1 MKIVVITGSHH
12 KNGTSA
18 HLAAAFI
25 RGAEETGHEVC
36 RFDAAFRQVHPCIAC
51 ETCHNTDRGC
61 AFADDMKTLY
71 PELLAAD
78 AVAFAT
84 PIYYYEMSGQ
94 MKTLLDRANSLFSS
108 DCKFRDIYFLSTAA
122 DDGSGVD
129 ERALHGLEGW
139 IVCYEKCK
147 LAGKVFAGGVNAP
160 GSINGHSALKEAFD
174 MGAEIE

>member
-71 PELLAAD
+71 
-78 AVAFAT
+78 
-84 PIYYYEMSGQ
+84 G
-94 MKTLLDRANSLFSS
+94 
-108 DCKFRDIYFLSTAA
+108 TA
-122 DDGSGVD
+122 GSGCGC
-129 ERALHGLEGW
+129 L
-139 IVCYEKCK
+139 C
-147 LAGKVFAGGVNAP
+147 NADLLLCNECTDP
-160 GSINGHSALKEAFD
+160 GSH
-174 MGAEIE
+174 

>member
-51 ETCHNTDRGC
+51 ETCYNTNRGC
-61 AFADDMKTLY
+61 VFADDMKTLY

-84 PIYYYEMSGQ
+84 PIYYYAMNAQ
-94 MKTLLDRANSLFSS
+94 IRAVIDRFYACDAQLHHNKKTALLVTMADNTMESAAGAIASFQGMA
-108 DCKFRDIYFLSTAA
+108 KFLDWDIAGMVIGAVCMDVPAL
-122 DDGSGVD
+122 
-129 ERALHGLEGW
+129 ERTD
-139 IVCYEKCK
+139 YEEQAYQ
-147 LAGKVFAGGVNAP
+147 LGKQ
-160 GSINGHSALKEAFD
+160 I
-174 MGAEIE
+174 

>member
-61 AFADDMKTLY
+61 AFA
-71 PELLAAD
+71 
-78 AVAFAT
+78 T
-84 PIYYYEMSGQ
+84 PIYYYAMNAQ
-94 MKTLLDRANSLFSS
+94 IRAVIDRFYACDAQLHHNKKTALLVTMADNTMESAAGAIASFQGMAKFLDWDIAGMVIGA
-108 DCKFRDIYFLSTAA
+108 DCMDVPAL
-122 DDGSGVD
+122 
-129 ERALHGLEGW
+129 ERTD
-139 IVCYEKCK
+139 YEEQAYQ
-147 LAGKVFAGGVNAP
+147 LGKQ
-160 GSINGHSALKEAFD
+160 I
-174 MGAEIE
+174 

>member
-61 AFADDMKTLY
+61 VFADDMKTLY

-84 PIYYYEMSGQ
+84 PIYYYAMNAQ
-94 MKTLLDRANSLFSS
+94 IRASQ
-108 DCKFRDIYFLSTAA
+108 A
-122 DDGSGVD
+122 
-129 ERALHGLEGW
+129 
-139 IVCYEKCK
+139 
-147 LAGKVFAGGVNAP
+147 
-160 GSINGHSALKEAFD
+160 
-174 MGAEIE
+174 